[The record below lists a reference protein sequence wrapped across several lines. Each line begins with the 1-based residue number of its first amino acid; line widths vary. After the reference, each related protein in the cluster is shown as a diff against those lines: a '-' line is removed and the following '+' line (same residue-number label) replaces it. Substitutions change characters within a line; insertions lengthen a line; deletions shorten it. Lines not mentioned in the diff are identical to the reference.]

1 MLTDEPSFCVSDI
14 GRLLTARGL
23 RAFGDGFVALL
34 VPIYLVE
41 LGLSPLA
48 VGAIVTST
56 LIGTALMTLW
66 IGVVA
71 NRYSRRTLLLAA
83 AFLMTA
89 TGAGFASI
97 TGFWPLLLIAFAGTM
112 NPTSGDASVFLP
124 LEQTVLTQT
133 VEPQRRTAMFAR
145 YSVIGSLAGAM
156 GVLAAST
163 PDLLTA

>member
-1 MLTDEPSFCVSDI
+1 
-14 GRLLTARGL
+14 
-23 RAFGDGFVALL
+23 
-34 VPIYLVE
+34 
-41 LGLSPLA
+41 
-48 VGAIVTST
+48 
-56 LIGTALMTLW
+56 
-66 IGVVA
+66 
-71 NRYSRRTLLLAA
+71 
-83 AFLMTA
+83 
-89 TGAGFASI
+89 FASI

-163 PDLLTA
+163 PDLLTARLGWSRTGAMQSMFALYALLGLAALALYRPLSPAIESPVEKRHQPLGPSKRLVYGLAALFGMDSLGTGFLV